1 MPIQIHMKS
10 PIYQNV
16 ITLPHYDLNA
26 MINLKLNHI
35 VRYSCNIIMGMLT
48 NIHILKGWEEEHTVT
63 NFEKHAL
70 WFYYIIYL
78 ASIKGKTKTVK
89 CIIYFITISDTFN
102 SCVNCAGAQ
111 SDFC

>member
-10 PIYQNV
+10 PIYQKV

-48 NIHILKGWEEEHTVT
+48 NIHILKGCEEEHTYEFRKACLMILLY
-63 NFEKHAL
+63 NLF
-70 WFYYIIYL
+70 
-78 ASIKGKTKTVK
+78 S
-89 CIIYFITISDTFN
+89 
-102 SCVNCAGAQ
+102 
-111 SDFC
+111 